1 MSNTQKFG
9 QTKDPKEST
18 SEIKYKKWS
27 VHSYKHAY
35 RRAEVNRK
43 EIRHKMAQ
51 HLEYPKEIPHLK
63 GTAARIEFCDNKYN
77 VTYSSPSTSE

>member
-1 MSNTQKFG
+1 MLNTQKFG

-18 SEIKYKKWS
+18 SDIKYKKWS

-43 EIRHKMAQ
+43 DFIIRW
-51 HLEYPKEIPHLK
+51 PN
-63 GTAARIEFCDNKYN
+63 T
-77 VTYSSPSTSE
+77 

>member
-18 SEIKYKKWS
+18 SEIKYKEWS
-27 VHSYKHAY
+27 VHSYKHVY

-43 EIRHKMAQ
+43 EFVIRWPNTWNI
-51 HLEYPKEIPHLK
+51 L
-63 GTAARIEFCDNKYN
+63 RKYLN
-77 VTYSSPSTSE
+77 